1 MCDNVS
7 QASAA
12 GGVCSR
18 PASWDPSVHGAVLPP
33 LHLLP
38 LPGAKDRHAE
48 GPDERSILR
57 ARAHHR
63 GVQEPGQDAGL

>member
-1 MCDNVS
+1 MYNTVS
-7 QASAA
+7 QTSAA
-12 GGVCSR
+12 SGFCSR

-38 LPGAKDRHAE
+38 LPGAKDRHTE
-48 GPDERSILR
+48 GPDERSLLS

-63 GVQEPGQDAGL
+63 GVQEPGQHADL